1 MATPAPDSFHGRTVM
16 IVIVGHLASAPRAQK
31 EAAALRRAG
40 ARVVIRGNWF
50 DARLAEE
57 DNAISQQIDVDFAAV
72 TDFRREGGRVAD
84 RVRHRIARLGYD
96 WLGHVSPR
104 TLGPGAWELLRAAKA
119 VNADLTVVHSE
130 PGLWLGRKLLDQGQ
144 RVGVDFEDWFSHDQL
159 PDDRPTGVRRSLQ
172 ALERHLLCHA
182 HCCTTT
188 TLAMAHALASDAGTE
203 RVPVV
208 VPNSFPADTAA
219 FAQGSADPRDHSAT
233 SFYWFSQT
241 IGPARGLE
249 TLASAVARLHGNW
262 TLHLRGSL
270 GSHREWFEQTF
281 PAALRERIHCLEP
294 VSNAQL
300 PARTRGH
307 DVGLA
312 LEQPYCENKQLTAS
326 NKIHEYLRCGLA
338 VIATATEGQREV
350 MHASP
355 GAGLLV
361 DAGDDAGLAAAMQTM
376 IDAPAR
382 LASFKEH
389 SARAGRETWDWKVH
403 EPRLLATLLGA
414 MTAGARP

>member
-1 MATPAPDSFHGRTVM
+1 MKTSPLDGFHDRTVM
-16 IVIVGHLASAPRAQK
+16 IIIVGHLASAPRAQK
-31 EAAALRRAG
+31 EAAALSRAG

-57 DNAISQQIDVDFAAV
+57 DRAISREIDVDFAAV
-72 TDFRREGGRVAD
+72 TDFRRDAGRVAD
-84 RVRHRIARLGYD
+84 RVRHRVARLGHD

-104 TLGPGAWELLRAAKA
+104 TLGPGAWELLRAANS

-130 PGLWLGRKLLDQGQ
+130 PGLWLGRRLLDQGR

-159 PDDRPTGVRRSLQ
+159 PGDRPTRVRQSLQ
-172 ALERHLLCHA
+172 LLERHLLRHA

-188 TLAMAHALASDAGTE
+188 TMAMAQALARDADTD

-208 VPNSFPADTAA
+208 VPNSFSADAAA
-219 FAQGSADPRDHSAT
+219 FAQGSVDPRDRSAT

-249 TLASAVARLHGNW
+249 TLAGAVARLRGNW
-262 TLHLRGSL
+262 NLHLRGSL

-281 PAALRERIHCLEP
+281 PASLRDRIHCLEP

-312 LEQPYCENKQLTAS
+312 LELPYCENKQLTAS

-350 MHASP
+350 MQASP

-361 DAGDDAGLAAAMQTM
+361 AAGDEAGLAAAMQQM
-376 IDAPAR
+376 IDEPDR
-382 LASFKEH
+382 LATYKLH
-389 SARAGRETWDWKVH
+389 SARAGRETWDWSAH
-403 EPRLLATLLGA
+403 EPRLLATLLAA
-414 MTAGARP
+414 MTTGARP